1 MEYYNRYN
9 TPPSLDKVIQRYNE
23 SVSDITEY
31 KHYKIVGND
40 VQADKALRHAGESM
54 SECLEFALKRHCYDV
69 DKDNYY
75 SFCYNSSI
83 PKIIENFYWDDSCKK
98 VIDIGVDTL
107 DGTAPTVDFSF
118 LKSQK
123 FKLINGAKH
132 QGKDVDFHIFNK

>member
-75 SFCYNSSI
+75 SF
-83 PKIIENFYWDDSCKK
+83 
-98 VIDIGVDTL
+98 VT
-107 DGTAPTVDFSF
+107 TALF
-118 LKSQK
+118 LKLLKISIGMIVVK
-123 FKLINGAKH
+123 SNRYWCGYIRWYCSNSGF
-132 QGKDVDFHIFNK
+132 